1 MSSKTWD
8 DDFVRQVPSFQW
20 IIDQSLEDEVEAASL
35 QVQEPADGV
44 AIDGSLA
51 SFKLAI
57 APLEIG
63 GVFDPPFDRVRWGSI
78 CDTVQ
83 QMVQQFTDRPLI
95 PQAEMAR
102 MLYLDIP
109 GSFVLEDEIDD
120 WYPEDTSDGYGVSF
134 TADEDHAS
142 DLKLASE
149 SSNCEIEEVRV
160 TGDTPKELTLGDRY
174 MGIDEEFQTTNTDYY
189 ITLQIMNPI

>member
-63 GVFDPPFDRVRWGSI
+63 GVFDPLLTECAGALFA
-78 CDTVQ
+78 
-83 QMVQQFTDRPLI
+83 I
-95 PQAEMAR
+95 PSSKWFNSS
-102 MLYLDIP
+102 P
-109 GSFVLEDEIDD
+109 ID
-120 WYPEDTSDGYGVSF
+120 
-134 TADEDHAS
+134 H
-142 DLKLASE
+142 
-149 SSNCEIEEVRV
+149 
-160 TGDTPKELTLGDRY
+160 
-174 MGIDEEFQTTNTDYY
+174 
-189 ITLQIMNPI
+189 